1 MTGIPGAHIDDW
13 DERRTQD
20 EKKLDEALVAI
31 PAAVVR
37 KALEAYED
45 APPGTGRHNRM
56 CLAIYAI
63 QRKQKARNGEPA

>member
-1 MTGIPGAHIDDW
+1 MMGGKGSGRYATDW
-13 DERRTQD
+13 DERKPEF
-20 EKKLDEALVAI
+20 EKRLDEALVAI

-56 CLAIYAI
+56 TLAIFAI
-63 QRKQKARNGEPA
+63 QRKP